1 MESVIRMAEPS
12 NTWQGI
18 DRDKI
23 EWAPQVDE
31 SLCIGC
37 GLCVTTCGRKVFDYD
52 FERRKALTARPTA
65 CMVGCVTC
73 ENLCPQKAIGFPPV
87 SYIAHLIKENHVLTE
102 AKRKL
107 EEMRVAE
114 GSER

>member
-1 MESVIRMAEPS
+1 MPDFTAP
-12 NTWQGI
+12 WQGI
-18 DRDKI
+18 ERASID
-23 EWAPQVDE
+23 WAPRIDE

-52 FERRKALTARPTA
+52 FDRKKAVTARPTQ

-73 ENLCPQKAIGFPPV
+73 ENLCPQRAIGFPPV
-87 SYIAHLIKENHVLTE
+87 SYIAHLIKENHVLVE

-107 EEMRVAE
+107 EELRPTDE
-114 GSER
+114 RSE

>member
-1 MESVIRMAEPS
+1 MAETS
-12 NTWQGI
+12 NIWQGI
-18 DRDKI
+18 PRGQID
-23 EWAPQVDE
+23 WAPQIDE

-52 FERRKALTARPTA
+52 FGRKKAVTAQPLQ

-87 SYIAHLIKENHVLTE
+87 SYIAHLIKENHVLVE
-102 AKRKL
+102 AKRRL
-107 EEMRVAE
+107 EEMRTAE
-114 GSER
+114 KDKG

>member
-1 MESVIRMAEPS
+1 MPDFTAP
-12 NTWQGI
+12 WHGI
-18 DRDKI
+18 ERTSIDWSPR
-23 EWAPQVDE
+23 VDE

-52 FERRKALTARPTA
+52 FDSKKAVTARPTQ

-87 SYIAHLIKENHVLTE
+87 SYIAHLIKENHVLVE

-107 EEMRVAE
+107 EEMRASNE
-114 GSER
+114 GSE